1 MNELTTRKRTRQL
14 IVQWFEQFS
23 KKDRFT
29 TDDCCRYV
37 NRYLPHKID
46 TGTIRREMR
55 FLRSDGL
62 INYKPVGP
70 RRDKI
75 IEIIK

>member
-1 MNELTTRKRTRQL
+1 MNELTTRKLTRNL
-14 IVQWFEQFS
+14 ITQWFEQFS
-23 KKDRFT
+23 IKDRFT

-37 NRYLPHKID
+37 RRYHLKKVD

-62 INYKPVGP
+62 INYKSVGP

-75 IEIIK
+75 IELI